1 MFLDL
6 HASSKNKGH
15 MLTTK
20 TVDLLPKPA
29 KPNYQTTQATF
40 A

>member
-6 HASSKNKGH
+6 HASPNNKGH
-15 MLTTK
+15 MLMTK
-20 TVDLLPKPA
+20 LINCGLTA
-29 KPNYQTTQATF
+29 KPNYQASQASF